1 MVHPMKTVP
10 HATTVL
16 HGGAV
21 VDLLEPGAG
30 SRIGTRRLQGSVAG
44 EVGHEYAWLIV
55 ESAAGDGASVVID
68 GTRHDGVGARADVF
82 DAPGWSAL
90 LAPGSTFD
98 TRGADLRATLVW
110 TAAQDAVDGGATR
123 VIEPHTVADE
133 ARGDGVTA
141 RRVRTYVDRG
151 PLIVGETLNPPGGWS
166 SWPPHAHAHEEIYL
180 YRFDPAQGFGVH
192 VDVGDDACDARGD
205 QPQVVRDGDIVRIRS
220 GHHPVVAAPGCT
232 MYYLWALAGDAP
244 TADTKVDGRFR

>member
-1 MVHPMKTVP
+1 MRTVP
-10 HATTVL
+10 HATTGS

-21 VDLLEPGAG
+21 VELLEAGADG
-30 SRIGTRRLQGSVAG
+30 RIGTRRLRGAVDG
-44 EVGHEYAWLIV
+44 EVGREYAWLIV
-55 ESAAGDGASVVID
+55 ESAADEGATVVID

-82 DAPGWSAL
+82 DAPGWSVV
-90 LAPGSTFD
+90 LAPGSTFSIAGGD
-98 TRGADLRATLVW
+98 VRATLVW
-110 TAAQDAVDGGATR
+110 TAAQPGIDGGATR
-123 VIEPHTVADE
+123 VIDPHTVADE
-133 ARGDGVTA
+133 ARGDGATA
-141 RRVRTYVDRG
+141 RRVRTYVDNG

-166 SWPPHAHAHEEIYL
+166 SWPPHAHEHEEIYL

-192 VDVGDDACDARGD
+192 VDVGNDACDARDD

-244 TADTKVDGRFR
+244 TPDTKVDSRFS